1 MLSSLKDQDFLLID
15 KENLNEIF
23 KDLVFQD
30 SFCRK
35 LETFLPSKRWYS
47 AKDDTIKAVDVEAVA
62 PTDAKT
68 TFAVVRVEL
77 NGGDAPMFIIP
88 LRAAFGEQAKAVNP
102 DAVICSVEDGV
113 IFDAAG

>member
-47 AKDDTIKAVDVEAVA
+47 AKDDTIAAVSFQA
-62 PTDAKT
+62 
-68 TFAVVRVEL
+68 L
-77 NGGDAPMFIIP
+77 IP
-88 LRAAFGEQAKAVNP
+88 LKTFFGGYSCRFEGRRKTDVFNSSA
-102 DAVICSVEDGV
+102 SGV
-113 IFDAAG
+113 

>member
-47 AKDDTIKAVDVEAVA
+47 AKDDTIAAVSFQALIPLKDVFLAVILVA
-62 PTDAKT
+62 LKGGEKPT
-68 TFAVVRVEL
+68 FL
-77 NGGDAPMFIIP
+77 IP
-88 LRAAFGEQAKAVNP
+88 LRLAFDEKP
-102 DAVICSVEDGV
+102 TPFPKTPS
-113 IFDAAG
+113 